1 MKLPTITILALPDVD
16 EKAHQKKRAVLVCTR
31 EIFPLLLVRE
41 HCFESERGEPG
52 AIAIRSSHLLASVEL
67 NFLVSRHQDYQP
79 GEHDSWRGVSP
90 LALTT

>member
-31 EIFPLLLVRE
+31 KTFPLLLVPE

-52 AIAIRSSHLLASVEL
+52 AFAILLPTCWRAWNL
-67 NFLVSRHQDYQP
+67 TFLFPGIKTTNQENTIP
-79 GEHDSWRGVSP
+79 GEGYHRW
-90 LALTT
+90 L